1 MKISVFILFFLSCK
15 IIISQVV
22 VFEKTFN
29 VQAIVEANSILEN
42 YNGEYLISGTTY
54 TEINNN
60 WDYCFLILSTSGDS
74 LDCKV
79 WGGVDADVLRKTIK
93 AKDNTY
99 ICAGYTYSGTSG
111 NDDIA
116 WMRLDDQYNVIWEK
130 IYGTGGFDYGL
141 DCINYNDSMVV
152 IAGGFDD
159 ETCLL
164 KSDMEGNVIWCN
176 SYSNFTYTNYA
187 MSVALTP
194 DMGLITAGFRRY
206 LDTTT
211 DVYVVR
217 VDSLGNEIWTKT
229 YGIEDW
235 DGGFSIQVLSNNHY
249 LIAGQ
254 WDLNYQ
260 LPHIQGLILEIDDLG
275 NQYIEKNIGG
285 INDDAFFKG
294 IELSNGNYLFVG
306 TKSWDAWLIVT
317 DIYGDIITELTFG
330 DNNEEQ
336 FTDVIESSDHSIIA
350 TGIWA
355 EVPNLNNRKIYVVK
369 IDSLITECNLDIAE
383 PYNSMNVFPN
393 PSASDIFFEVIINST
408 KFDYQLKI
416 YNLFGKCC
424 LIQKA
429 DFGRQIITLP
439 RSYLNAG
446 IYIAYLTNNESKN
459 QISKTFI
466 LR

>member
-15 IIISQVV
+15 IILSQVV
-22 VFEKTFN
+22 VFEKTFK
-29 VQAIVEANSILEN
+29 VQAIAEANSILEN

-54 TEINNN
+54 NASEAD
-60 WDYCFLILSTSGDS
+60 WDYCLLVVSISGDS
-74 LDCKV
+74 LDCHI
-79 WGGVDADVLRKTIK
+79 WGGDYADVLRKTIK
-93 AKDNTY
+93 AKDSTY
-99 ICAGYTYSGTSG
+99 ICAGYTYSVTSG

-116 WMRLDDQYNVIWEK
+116 WMRLDDQNKVLWEK

-141 DCINYNDSMVV
+141 DCISYNDSMVV
-152 IAGGFDD
+152 ITGGFDD
-159 ETCLL
+159 ETCIL
-164 KSDMEGNVIWCN
+164 KSDLAGNVEWCN
-176 SYSNFTYTNYA
+176 TYSNFAYTNYA

-194 DMGLITAGFRRY
+194 DMGLITAGLRRY

-217 VDSLGNEIWTKT
+217 VDSSGNEIWANT

-235 DGGFSIQVLSNNHY
+235 DAGFSIQLLSNNHY

-260 LPHIQGLILEIDDLG
+260 LPHIQGLVLEIDDLG
-275 NQYIEKNIGG
+275 YQYIEKNIGG

-306 TKSWDAWLIVT
+306 TKSWDAWLVVT
-317 DIYGDIITELTFG
+317 DIYGDLITELTFG
-330 DNNEEQ
+330 DSGEEQ

-355 EVPNLNNRKIYVVK
+355 DESNLNNRKIYVVK
-369 IDSLITECNLDIAE
+369 IDSLITECSLVIAE
-383 PYNSMNVFPN
+383 PYNSMKVFPN
-393 PSASDIFFEVIINST
+393 PSASDIYFEVKINS
-408 KFDYQLKI
+408 KMFDYQLKI
-416 YNLFGKCC
+416 YNLFGECC
-424 LIQKA
+424 FIQKA
-429 DFGRQIITLP
+429 DHGRQIITLP

-446 IYIAYLTNNESKN
+446 VYIAYLTNNESKN